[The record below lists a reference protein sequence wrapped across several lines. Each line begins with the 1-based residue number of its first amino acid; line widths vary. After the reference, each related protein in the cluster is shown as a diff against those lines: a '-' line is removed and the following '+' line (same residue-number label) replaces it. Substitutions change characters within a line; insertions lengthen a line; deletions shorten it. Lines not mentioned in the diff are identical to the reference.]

1 MQAARFL
8 RSERRADDTRSVA
21 DDERHLLG
29 RAQARRDKQIALV
42 LTVVVIGHDDEL
54 AVREGGYG
62 VPDTLVRIVHV
73 DLRSAAAPSARR
85 LRQPPHRIVADLP
98 ALTQIMICD
107 HARHHGLADRHR
119 P

>member
-21 DDERHLLG
+21 DDDRHLLG
-29 RAQARRDKQIALV
+29 RAQARRDKQIAFV
-42 LTVVVIGHDDEL
+42 LAVVVIGHDDEL

-62 VPDTLVRIVHV
+62 VPDTLVRIVHI

-98 ALTQIMICD
+98 ALT
-107 HARHHGLADRHR
+107 
-119 P
+119 